1 MNYLKIQWDDFS
13 FDEKWGKSIWYI
25 EIGEDNYIKRQLE
38 VYENSNR
45 IKFDEDHW
53 CDSYG
58 SLGDQPIKISELNSI
73 KITAEEFE
81 SEWKTKALNRD

>member
-1 MNYLKIQWDDFS
+1 MKYVKIFWDDFL
-13 FDEKWGKSIWYI
+13 FDEEWGKSIWYL

-38 VYENSNR
+38 VYENTNR

-58 SLGDQPIKISELNSI
+58 SLGDQPVSLEELNLIEISA
-73 KITAEEFE
+73 TEFE
-81 SEWKTKALNRD
+81 SEWKIKSLNMD

>member
-1 MNYLKIQWDDFS
+1 MNYLKIKWDEFA
-13 FDEKWGKSIWYI
+13 FDSEWGKSIWYV

-58 SLGDQPIKISELNSI
+58 SLGDQPVSISELNSVE
-73 KITAEEFE
+73 ITAEEFE
-81 SEWKTKALNRD
+81 SEWIIKAMNR